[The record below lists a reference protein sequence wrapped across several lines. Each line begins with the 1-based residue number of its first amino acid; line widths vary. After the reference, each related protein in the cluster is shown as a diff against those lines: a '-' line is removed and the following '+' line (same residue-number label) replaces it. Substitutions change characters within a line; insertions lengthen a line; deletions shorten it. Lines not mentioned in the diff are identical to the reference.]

1 MFFVLYLDLFS
12 GLCRAIFPVYL
23 VYPFRLASL
32 SIHACIA
39 FWSVLRMLIFSMSFI
54 MFCIH
59 KHSLIVF
66 ILKLRLACIT
76 LEIL

>member
-1 MFFVLYLDLFS
+1 MFFVLYLDLIS
-12 GLCRAIFPVYL
+12 GLRRAIFSGVFCLPY
-23 VYPFRLASL
+23 RLASL
-32 SIHACIA
+32 LIHACIA